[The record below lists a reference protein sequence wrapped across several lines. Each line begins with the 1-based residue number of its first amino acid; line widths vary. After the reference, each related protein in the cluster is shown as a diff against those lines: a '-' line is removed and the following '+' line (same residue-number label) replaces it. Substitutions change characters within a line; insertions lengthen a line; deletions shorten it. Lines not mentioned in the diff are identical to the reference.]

1 MHNIYHLKTQKIA
14 ERFKW
19 CGMKDRTVVAYGCR
33 KTKKR
38 KCDMEDKRLWLMAA
52 FLPTLVRYLKKN
64 NLLWLAL
71 SAYFKCFKL
80 YSKIFSIAKN
90 IDFGGVFN
98 WINRTKIILIFPY
111 FFLLSLAFKAS
122 SCRRDRDF
130 QQVPE
135 DNPNNIPVSGVF
147 KYREFQ
153 DRVWGFYQLGNSGVI
168 ISLPWKINFMPWIY
182 RIVIILLLIIQT
194 FP

>member
-1 MHNIYHLKTQKIA
+1 MPKDSSDVAWKT
-14 ERFKW
+14 E
-19 CGMKDRTVVAYGCR
+19 
-33 KTKKR
+33 
-38 KCDMEDKRLWLMAA
+38 RLWLMAA
-52 FLPTLVRYLKKN
+52 GRQKSVNVTWKTNGCGSWPPAFPRSYGIWKKN